1 MAGFVHS
8 HQYSNEHY
16 GTWTWLLHVRLCTD
30 ALFPAY
36 VHASQPQQY
45 VFKVVT
51 SPYPDTAPSTP
62 EFIDTPS
69 PSPSSSSSRSDEFS
83 STNDS
88 SRKKNRIPRPLNCY
102 FIFRKD
108 IVDKNLIPKGAEHD
122 SRHLSRI
129 IGQLWKNLSEDEK
142 AYYYRRALEERKRHE
157 ELYPDYVYQPQRR
170 ATEIKKRNVQRK
182 SKDHINR
189 AKDIA
194 RFMSAGMTGS
204 DLEDAVRN
212 MPPISETPE
221 VDTPKKRVSR
231 QSACS
236 PPHAQPAIPNLH
248 VWKTEAIEH
257 QFNSSTLPINARD
270 KGYFFSAAASFETEY
285 MVSLCICCSKR
296 LCLTVDFRY
305 ISRSPITGILIT
317 KARSVRLM

>member
-1 MAGFVHS
+1 MSGFVHS

-16 GTWTWLLHVRLCTD
+16 AHI
-30 ALFPAY
+30 
-36 VHASQPQQY
+36 HASQPQQY
-45 VFKVVT
+45 VFKFVT

-108 IVDKNLIPKGAEHD
+108 VVDKNLIPKGAEHD

-142 AYYYRRALEERKRHE
+142 AHYYRRALEERKRHE

-170 ATEIKKRNVQRK
+170 ATEIKKRNFQRK

-194 RFMSAGMTGS
+194 HLMSAGMTGS

-212 MPPISETPE
+212 MPPIPKTPQ
-221 VDTPKKRVSR
+221 VQPPKKRVSQQQAR
-231 QSACS
+231 S
-236 PPHAQPAIPNLH
+236 PIHAQPTVPKPYMC
-248 VWKTEAIEH
+248 KTEATEH
-257 QFNSSTLPINARD
+257 QFNSSTLPMNSH
-270 KGYFFSAAASFETEY
+270 GEGHFFSAVASFEMEY
-285 MVSLCICCSKR
+285 MVHFEIPTNGYFDNQSPLSEINY
-296 LCLTVDFRY
+296 CLAM
-305 ISRSPITGILIT
+305 SSGIYDNTAEFHSTYDSSYPTTNAPHIF
-317 KARSVRLM
+317 